1 MKAPRLEIKLN
12 QLHHNAKKLI
22 ENLALQG
29 ISITGVSK
37 ATMAMPEIVNIW
49 INAGIH
55 SIGESRI
62 ENIESINK
70 VNNRVRTLLTRIP
83 MLSQVDQVVS
93 QASISCNSELSVL
106 NALAGAAEKQNLRHG
121 VLLMVELG
129 DLREGILPKDL
140 NEVVKQVMNLPNLE
154 LIGIGANLGCQNGV
168 APDQKNM
175 NELSLIMNNVEA
187 DFKIKLEWCSGGNS
201 ANLPW
206 LTAGGKPDRLN
217 HLRIGEALLLGREPL
232 TRTIIKGL
240 YTDAITLVVEVIETK
255 LKPTTPW
262 GIQYQTSFSDA
273 PSKQNQK
280 SNDDRNEIFDSRIL
294 LAIGEQDIDPSG
306 LKADGIEIKGA
317 SSDYLVVSS
326 SQNTLKVGCEQRF
339 SLNYSA
345 LLRAMT
351 SPYIKKYFVN

>member
-1 MKAPRLEIKLN
+1 LKAPRLEIKLN
-12 QLHHNAKKLI
+12 QLQHNAKKLI

-49 INAGIH
+49 IDAGIH

-106 NALAGAAEKQNLRHG
+106 TALAAAAEKQNLRHG

-129 DLREGILPKDL
+129 DLREGILPKNL

-154 LIGIGANLGCQNGV
+154 LIGIGANLGCQSGV

-206 LTAGGKPDRLN
+206 LTAGGEPDRLN

>member
-1 MKAPRLEIKLN
+1 LKAPRLEIKLN
-12 QLHHNAKKLI
+12 QLQHNAKKLI

-49 INAGIH
+49 IDAGIH

-106 NALAGAAEKQNLRHG
+106 TALAAAAAKQNLRHG

-206 LTAGGKPDRLN
+206 LTAGGEPDRLN

-280 SNDDRNEIFDSRIL
+280 SNDDRNKIFDSRIL

>member
-206 LTAGGKPDRLN
+206 LTAGGEPDRLN
-217 HLRIGEALLLGREPL
+217 HLRLGEALLLGREPL

>member
-1 MKAPRLEIKLN
+1 LKAPRLEIKLN
-12 QLHHNAKKLI
+12 QLQHNAKKLI

-49 INAGIH
+49 IDAGIH

-106 NALAGAAEKQNLRHG
+106 TALAAAAEKQNLRHG

-129 DLREGILPKDL
+129 DLREGILPKNL

-206 LTAGGKPDRLN
+206 LTAGGEPDRLN

>member
-12 QLHHNAKKLI
+12 QLQHNAKKLI

-106 NALAGAAEKQNLRHG
+106 NALAGAAAKQNLRHG